1 MLKQI
6 SRAVYFPFI
15 PLHTFNFSSSKIH
28 FSNQFF
34 RFSNKLL
41 PTYAKAYYVGIMRK
55 VVILTL
61 VTLFTCVEYSQA
73 QTTEKEMTRQEKKAA
88 QEALDKMLFQ
98 EAKEAIDNQ
107 TFVLEADRVYFKY
120 GTSAFVSSNTNFVGL
135 DGDKAVVQVAF
146 NVPFSGPNGLGGITV
161 DGNASNYK
169 VKTDKKGNIHVSMN
183 VMGIGISAQVS
194 IDIPYGSNNATV
206 DILPNFNSSHMTL
219 SGQILPLKKANV
231 FKGRSL

>member
-1 MLKQI
+1 
-6 SRAVYFPFI
+6 
-15 PLHTFNFSSSKIH
+15 
-28 FSNQFF
+28 
-34 RFSNKLL
+34 
-41 PTYAKAYYVGIMRK
+41 MRK

-183 VMGIGISAQVS
+183 VMGIGI
-194 IDIPYGSNNATV
+194 
-206 DILPNFNSSHMTL
+206 
-219 SGQILPLKKANV
+219 
-231 FKGRSL
+231 

>member
-1 MLKQI
+1 
-6 SRAVYFPFI
+6 
-15 PLHTFNFSSSKIH
+15 
-28 FSNQFF
+28 
-34 RFSNKLL
+34 
-41 PTYAKAYYVGIMRK
+41 MRK

-161 DGNASNYK
+161 
-169 VKTDKKGNIHVSMN
+169 
-183 VMGIGISAQVS
+183 MGIGISAQVS

>member
-1 MLKQI
+1 
-6 SRAVYFPFI
+6 
-15 PLHTFNFSSSKIH
+15 
-28 FSNQFF
+28 
-34 RFSNKLL
+34 
-41 PTYAKAYYVGIMRK
+41 MRK

-161 DGNASNYK
+161 DGN
-169 VKTDKKGNIHVSMN
+169 IHVSMN
-183 VMGIGISAQVS
+183 VMGIGISAQVN

>member
-1 MLKQI
+1 
-6 SRAVYFPFI
+6 
-15 PLHTFNFSSSKIH
+15 
-28 FSNQFF
+28 
-34 RFSNKLL
+34 
-41 PTYAKAYYVGIMRK
+41 MRK

-73 QTTEKEMTRQEKKAA
+73 QTTEKEMTRQEKKRSSGSFG
-88 QEALDKMLFQ
+88 QMLFQ

-169 VKTDKKGNIHVSMN
+169 VNAARKSKVDDNTAKM
-183 VMGIGISAQVS
+183 QS
-194 IDIPYGSNNATV
+194 IKWLGV
-206 DILPNFNSSHMTL
+206 
-219 SGQILPLKKANV
+219 
-231 FKGRSL
+231 